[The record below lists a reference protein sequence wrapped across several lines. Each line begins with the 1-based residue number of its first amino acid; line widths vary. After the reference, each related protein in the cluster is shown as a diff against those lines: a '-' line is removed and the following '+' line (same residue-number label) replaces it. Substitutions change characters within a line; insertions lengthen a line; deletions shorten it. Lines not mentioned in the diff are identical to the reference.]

1 VNVKLAIFNSLL
13 QKYKKKPQIGY
24 YFSGLIYSL
33 PNHKHCH
40 FSPFIKYFFIL
51 GLPYVLKNTSLRMAR
66 LNLLE
71 ETRFEK
77 LPVSV
82 FDNPA
87 TASVNVANRIAALI
101 KEKQAHNQTAVLGL
115 ATGATPVAVYAE
127 LVRLHREEQLSFYN
141 VITFNLDEYYPMK
154 PGTEQSYVTFMNEHL
169 FNHIDIPKGNI
180 NIPDGTLPLEDIP
193 AFCLAYEHEI
203 GKLGGLDIQI
213 LGIGRT
219 GHIGFNEPGS
229 APNSGTRLVTLDDLT
244 RRDAARDFGGKSFV
258 PAKAITMGIGTI
270 FKARQIIL
278 MAWNKKKASII
289 KKAVEGEISSDV
301 PATFLQL
308 SQHVEFILDQDAA
321 SMLTRFDTPWLVKDC
336 IWDEKLIRK
345 AVIWLANTLQKPI
358 LKLTEEDFN
367 NHGMAQLAIEK
378 GPVYNINIHIFNKLQ
393 HTITGW
399 PGGKPH
405 ADDSQRPERAEPAK
419 KRVIIFSPHPDD
431 DVISMGG
438 TFIRLVDQQHDVHV
452 AYQTSGNTAVWDD
465 DALRFVEFSIDF
477 AQKMSLDS
485 QDLKGIYTNMRSFM
499 ESKQPNQVDT
509 AEIQSVKGLIRKGE
523 ATAAAR
529 YCGLSDDHIHFMALP
544 FYETGKNQK
553 NPVSQLD
560 IDQTI
565 SLLKKIKPEQ
575 IFAAGDFEDPHGTH
589 IVCFNIIL
597 SAMIQLR
604 KTESWAQD
612 CWLWMYRGA
621 WLEFDTHE
629 IEMAVPLSPQE
640 LMKKKYAIFK
650 HQSQKDRAVFPGDD
664 AREFWERAED
674 RNRETAKAYDEL
686 GLAEYE
692 AMEAF
697 VRWKF

>member
-1 VNVKLAIFNSLL
+1 M
-13 QKYKKKPQIGY
+13 
-24 YFSGLIYSL
+24 
-33 PNHKHCH
+33 
-40 FSPFIKYFFIL
+40 
-51 GLPYVLKNTSLRMAR
+51 TMAR

-87 TASVNVANRIAALI
+87 SASINVAQRIANLI
-101 KEKQAHNQTAVLGL
+101 RDKQEKKQKAVLGL
-115 ATGATPVAVYAE
+115 ATGVTPVAVYAE
-127 LVRLHREEQLSFYN
+127 LVRLHKEENLSFSN
-141 VITFNLDEYYPMK
+141 VITFNLDEYYPMQ
-154 PGTEQSYVTFMNEHL
+154 PNAAQSYVTFMNENL
-169 FNHIDIPKGNI
+169 FDHIDIPKENI
-180 NIPDGTLPLEDIP
+180 NIPDGTLELEAIP
-193 AFCLAYEHEI
+193 AFCLDYERKI
-203 GKLGGLDIQI
+203 GELGGLDIQI

-258 PAKAITMGIGTI
+258 PSKAITMGIGTI
-270 FKARQIIL
+270 FKAREIIL
-278 MAWNKKKASII
+278 MAWNQKKASII
-289 KKAVEGEISSDV
+289 KKAVEGEISSEV
-301 PATFLQL
+301 PATYLQL
-308 SQHVEFILDQDAA
+308 SDHVEFILDKDAA
-321 SMLTRFDTPWLVKDC
+321 SLLTRFDTPWLVKDC
-336 IWDEKLIRK
+336 VWEDKLIRK
-345 AVIWLANTLQKPI
+345 AVIWLANTLKKPI
-358 LKLTEEDFN
+358 LKLTEDDFN
-367 NHGMAQLAIEK
+367 NHGMAQLAIER

-399 PGGKPH
+399 PGGKPN
-405 ADDSQRPERAEPAK
+405 ADDSQRPERATPAK
-419 KRVIIFSPHPDD
+419 KRVVIFSPHPDD

-477 AQKMSLDS
+477 AEKMGLDQKE
-485 QDLKGIYTNMRSFM
+485 LKGIYDNMRTFIA
-499 ESKQPNQVDT
+499 SKKPNQVDT
-509 AEIQSVKGLIRKGE
+509 PEIQSVKGLIRKGE
-523 ATAAAR
+523 AIAGAR
-529 YCGLSDDHIHFMALP
+529 YCGLQDDHIHFMALP
-544 FYETGKNQK
+544 FYESGKNKK
-553 NPVSQLD
+553 NPVTNLD
-560 IDQTI
+560 VELTME
-565 SLLKKIKPEQ
+565 LLQKVKPEQ

-589 IVCFNIIL
+589 LVCFNIIIE
-597 SAMIQLR
+597 AMNRLR
-604 KTESWAQD
+604 KTEEWAKD

-621 WLEFDTHE
+621 WQEFDTHE

-640 LMKKKYAIFK
+640 LLKKKYAIFK

-664 AREFWERAED
+664 SREFWERAED
-674 RNRETAKAYDEL
+674 RNRDTARAYDDL